1 MRTAS
6 RLGAPRAHRVNGA
19 SRPLVRL
26 LLAALVGSL
35 FGCSSP
41 AADQG
46 SRGGIDRGSVE
57 GPSEKAFVPFDVRP
71 LLKPTRKYLG
81 AALPGAPESL
91 EPVRDF
97 TGRIGKQPNLLEY
110 YVAWGGDF
118 DRQPVRNAWAA
129 GALPLMVW
137 EPFQPSIAT
146 IAGGSADA
154 YVRKFATAVQALNLP
169 LAISFGHEMN
179 GSWYPW
185 GTTATDPADFK
196 RAWRRIHDIFL
207 DVGATNVIWV
217 WSPNV
222 VNPVP
227 EIPLKPLY
235 PGDSYVDWIGVIGY
249 YTDSGASTFS
259 TLFGPTR
266 AAAHKFT
273 RKPIII
279 AETAAQP
286 GPRKRK
292 DVADLFAGV
301 AASRDVIGFVWFD
314 YVKRADWRLGNDPSA
329 LTEFKHRAAN
339 DLFGFDV
346 KHL

>member
-1 MRTAS
+1 MAS
-6 RLGAPRAHRVNGA
+6 PLGVAPAARAKRA
-19 SRPLVRL
+19 SWLFLGL
-26 LLAALVGSL
+26 LLAVLAGSL
-35 FGCSSP
+35 SGCVSLP
-41 AADQG
+41 ADRRPSGAA
-46 SRGGIDRGSVE
+46 DRGSVE
-57 GPSEKAFVPFDVRP
+57 GASEKAFVPFDVRP

-81 AALPGAPESL
+81 AALDGAPKSL

-97 TGRIGKQPNLLEY
+97 AARIGKQPNLLEY
-110 YVAWGGDF
+110 YIAWGGDF
-118 DRQPVRNAWAA
+118 DRQPVKNAWAT

-137 EPFQPSIAT
+137 EPFQPSIAA
-146 IAGGSADA
+146 IADGAADP
-154 YVRKFATAVQALNLP
+154 YISKFATAVQALNLP

-179 GSWYPW
+179 GDWYSW
-185 GTTATDPADFK
+185 GTSATDPADFK

-227 EIPLKPLY
+227 GVPLKPLY

-259 TLFGPTR
+259 TLFGPTK
-266 AAAHKFT
+266 AAVRKFT

-286 GPRKRK
+286 GPRKRT

-301 AASRDVIGFVWFD
+301 ARSRDVIGFVWFD
-314 YVKRADWRLGNDPSA
+314 YVKRADWRIGSDPSA
-329 LTEFKHRAAN
+329 LTEFKRHAAS
-339 DLFGFDV
+339 DRFGFDV
-346 KHL
+346 KHP